1 MTYLLTRSGYEWL
14 NNLSEDQIQQI
25 RENIN
30 AERVQYGQSPL
41 SGVKLDEVVQ
51 DQVKQIRK
59 EGRDRLLGT
68 LGMTFLIAGASG
80 LPLFSVGS
88 AVIEAVHAAF
98 SDEDEPP
105 LDFENWFKNWM
116 AETFGDFWGDSVSRG
131 FVTQATGLNIA
142 DRMSLND
149 LWFRDARK
157 SQDEVTAF
165 QNMIIN
171 LLGPT
176 AALGVSAAEALKLFN
191 DGYYYRGAERAL
203 PAIFKQPLVSN
214 ISGKDALAQ
223 SLGFSPERVAQ
234 RQKANIE
241 TKAMEQDI
249 INKRQ
254 DLMNAFFMSVDTM
267 DMDLMDRVLDKI
279 TRFNLMYPSYP
290 VTGESLE
297 RSINNRYKSRGLAEL
312 TGGIPINKNLMAEL
326 QDMGFYG
333 NTQ

>member
-1 MTYLLTRSGYEWL
+1 M
-14 NNLSEDQIQQI
+14 
-25 RENIN
+25 
-30 AERVQYGQSPL
+30 
-41 SGVKLDEVVQ
+41 
-51 DQVKQIRK
+51 
-59 EGRDRLLGT
+59 
-68 LGMTFLIAGASG
+68 
-80 LPLFSVGS
+80 
-88 AVIEAVHAAF
+88 
-98 SDEDEPP
+98 
-105 LDFENWFKNWM
+105 
-116 AETFGDFWGDSVSRG
+116 
-131 FVTQATGLNIA
+131 A

-203 PAIFKQPLVSN
+203 PAIFKQPLVAARYETEGVLTLKGDELVSN